1 MKKSLLF
8 MALLGIIF
16 GLVVFCLAIPAN
28 VIEYNRC
35 PAETIDVESTILCCI
50 AAGLAV
56 LGGFAC
62 VPFSMELPSLKKAK
76 IYYVFIGVSFV
87 IMAMSLVGLI
97 AVAEDMAQSIENY
110 DCSQPGLWIALLIFI
125 SLLSLT
131 W

>member
-1 MKKSLLF
+1 
-8 MALLGIIF
+8 
-16 GLVVFCLAIPAN
+16 VFCLAIPAN

-87 IMAMSLVGLI
+87 IMAMSLVGLSTFQESSLEPI
-97 AVAEDMAQSIENY
+97 SISWTLFFTPSHVLY
-110 DCSQPGLWIALLIFI
+110 
-125 SLLSLT
+125 
-131 W
+131 